1 MRLLTYLLFLFSA
14 TIVLVLPTKS
24 SAMDNVAE
32 GLCSSIV
39 ADDRQRLRTILSNHN
54 IRLRNVFTGVRCNG
68 YSMLQFA
75 ITAEAIDVGEM
86 LIRLLPVS
94 TIENDKVNGEGVIQW
109 AEKAGYGT
117 SPVLAVVRKRL
128 GR

>member
-1 MRLLTYLLFLFSA
+1 MRFLNYLLFLFFA
-14 TIVLVLPTKS
+14 TIVLLFPIKS
-24 SAMDNVAE
+24 SALDNVAE
-32 GLCSSIV
+32 KLCSSIV
-39 ADDRQRLRTILSNHN
+39 ADDRQRMRTILSNHN
-54 IRLRNVFTGVRCNG
+54 IRLRNVFSGVRCND

-86 LIRLLPVS
+86 LIRLRPVS

-117 SPVLAVVRKRL
+117 SLVLALVRKRL